1 MINVI
6 LDAILGGVMLGTISY
21 LSNIYGK
28 KSEYYKIIGFL
39 WAVPLTYFFLLYI
52 AMKDGKK
59 AIIDL
64 SRHALYG
71 ITLNI
76 LIILIILRVINEI
89 NISVLVFISFIYGFL
104 ALIMYFILKLYKY

>member
-59 AIIDL
+59 AIQNL

-76 LIILIILRVINEI
+76 LIILIILRIINEI
-89 NISVLVFISFIYGFL
+89 NITVLVSISFMYGLLTIMLYFL
-104 ALIMYFILKLYKY
+104 LKIYKY